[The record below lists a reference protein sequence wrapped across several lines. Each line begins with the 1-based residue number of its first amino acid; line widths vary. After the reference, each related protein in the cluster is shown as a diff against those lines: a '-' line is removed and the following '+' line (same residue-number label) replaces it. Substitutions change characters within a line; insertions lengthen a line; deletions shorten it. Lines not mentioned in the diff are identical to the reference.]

1 MAEMVADEERDHGHG
16 TASSLAKKVSVLD
29 SIHMLNWA
37 WANVKSS
44 TITNCFRKAFSFSK
58 NQGEEEE
65 PFDILADVTILPT
78 MNQEQFESLV
88 DKDIEL
94 SKLEE
99 EDYDKEDKSIE
110 VDEVDE
116 EEDVS
121 SKECLKALEKV
132 CSHCQKWKF
141 NVQVHQSLRDIE
153 IECLIEVSEAKK
165 DKRIT
170 DFFKYV

>member
-1 MAEMVADEERDHGHG
+1 M
-16 TASSLAKKVSVLD
+16 
-29 SIHMLNWA
+29 HMLNRA

-65 PFDILADVTILPT
+65 PFDIIADVTIPPT
-78 MNQEQFESLV
+78 MNREQFESLV
-88 DKDIEL
+88 DKDVEL
-94 SKLEE
+94 GKLEEE
-99 EDYDKEDKSIE
+99 EDYDKEDESME
-110 VDEVDE
+110 EDEVDE

-132 CSHCQKWKF
+132 CSYCQKRKF

-153 IECLIEVSEAKK
+153 IECFIEVSEAKK